1 MFLELSMPRKAL
13 YNTQEV
19 LEQAVSVF
27 LEHGYHGAIM
37 DEIIARTDFNRR
49 GFYLEFGSKQN
60 FLYTVLEHYQN
71 NQLNQIMA
79 HLESNLGLISIQS
92 FFDDYVAHVKGK
104 GCLLINCITELGFDD
119 EKIRDIGRHY
129 LDRLQIDFIGCLE
142 KAQRL
147 DQVHANINIEST
159 ALQLTSY
166 VQGFA
171 VNAILSG
178 DTDELSLATQ
188 ALLGPLATQ

>member
-1 MFLELSMPRKAL
+1 MPRKAQ
-13 YNTQEV
+13 YKVDVV
-19 LEQAVSVF
+19 LSQAIDVF

-49 GFYLEFGSKQN
+49 SFYIEFGSKQI
-60 FLYTVLEHYQN
+60 FLYMVLKYYQTSH
-71 NQLNQIMA
+71 LNKIMK
-79 HLESNLGLISIQS
+79 HLESNHGLDSINT
-92 FFDDYVAHVKGK
+92 FFIDYVEHIKGK

-119 EKIRDIGRHY
+119 KKVQEIGRHY

-142 KAQRL
+142 KAQAL
-147 DQVHANINIEST
+147 GQVHTYINLEST

-171 VNAILSG
+171 VNAILAG
-178 DTDELSLATQ
+178 DTDELQLATR
-188 ALLGPLATQ
+188 ALLGPLAVKQ